1 MRQVSKIFGAAIE
14 AYLAVVLDDLEAVAV
29 ELRLMQ
35 PGNASRDDGGDAG
48 ADELDGAGHATAL
61 CLLGITASRDT

>member
-1 MRQVSKIFGAAIE
+1 MRQVSKIFGAVIE

-35 PGNASRDDGGDAG
+35 PGNGLEGRRWGCRGGR
-48 ADELDGAGHATAL
+48 T
-61 CLLGITASRDT
+61 